1 MGNTIR
7 PFAAFLYEKH
17 HCKYLQKGEL
27 NMALPKVARY
37 INNVGKSMVY
47 ASMDVIKED
56 MPTISAMVTHDSNK
70 EVYKAIYSGIR
81 NYKTTFTRATRY
93 VKTSKIYKAADLA
106 VKSAAEDLASG
117 KWYNAERS
125 RKLEEAAVSA
135 MGGFGE
141 DEDWDFGDES
151 DSGSTATDVSKG
163 DKLVAAATEVS
174 SHKAASM
181 VSSTIVATS
190 KAQIEA
196 TQASTKFLYAQNAK
210 LMGEL
215 RSDVVNTGARA
226 IQEQTKTNTILENLA
241 TNSQKFFEN
250 TSKQLQELVAIQKEV
265 VEMQRNLYGDARA
278 NKQNNKQSNK
288 VSFDDLLSSEGVLD
302 LKAYGK
308 SIKRNAMNLISEK
321 SGGMFDSLMQEMGD
335 KSMLEL
341 FAANPLG
348 TVTTGLL
355 RGTMSKQLQSSLKRL
370 DKTIAGTMGTIISR
384 MNNMAKDEEG
394 NIFSQLLGRVF
405 GFNVKEKTALDVSK
419 FTKGPVPFDGI
430 TRATINNAIPAYLAR
445 IESALTGN
453 APRIYNAHTGRWQT
467 SRQLGDEFKNMKQ
480 QAINSGTSD
489 IAAELVKQMLNN
501 KKYRAGSIE
510 DREKIA
516 DNINKF
522 LEALYKR
529 GGDFKLKSW
538 DDWYDLGVD
547 SEDMLRQIMGAFRGM
562 PRHKRLQ
569 AAQQVM
575 DSKNNYTKRLERL
588 EEEGSVYTNI
598 FSGAYDKK
606 QLYTDTKKGYTEEAK
621 SGLANT
627 LSLAKDTKGKDIW
640 YYLQNMYTEL
650 YRVRQAIGG
659 GGGVPSGLYGTGR
672 QYRELAS
679 PITDTHEKSNK
690 EKYYENRQ
698 NQRVRYNEDLKK
710 FIDEGGK
717 EIDIQDGETM
727 RRIFLNMSAEDREK
741 AKQSLDNSSNY
752 FQRALYNN
760 QWDLDGINA
769 EREKHKKS
777 KLKGKFLEVFKE
789 ATLDEK
795 LKMAGNYLS
804 KLTSKPNEWAIK
816 MVDAADKRIYDLL
829 YGAETGKEDENDNK
843 IRGMM
848 NLMTFKF
855 NQTLNNMTSWAEEHV
870 FDPLKKKLGIESFSD
885 ILDKIG
891 VTKLFEGIT
900 NKVLGEKGPN
910 GREGGFLSDFGKKFS
925 EAITAKAK
933 GADEWF
939 KNAFNNI
946 LGPIKNK
953 FNISQGGPS
962 TYSESDFDESDFLG
976 TNTTLQVVNGR
987 VSMHS
992 MAYTQKAKGT
1002 DKFHNT
1008 LLTMVGKI
1016 VSQFKK
1022 KTLKPIYKDMVSGK
1036 KNYLFDANRLIKMTP
1051 LTVFDN
1057 KNYKIKKGS
1066 NEYRVVLSILQQITD
1081 YLTNDTITLMNVPE
1095 LIQES
1100 RGYSAAADYAD
1111 QQLEDLHTART
1122 TALRILADNSAKLAE
1137 DADKAITEMIRQV
1150 QEQDLIPEV
1159 LAANREARENDPLR
1173 NLTEAQQE
1181 MVWQDRLAHRNTKE
1195 YNRTEYVGTNMIE
1208 GIRRRLGDRFDI
1220 QGVSEEQDQ
1229 IIKEDQETLKLA
1241 NKLIDKFKVPDKLK
1255 YNMVTVVYTIRNSGI
1270 SNRDLSKVTATD
1282 LYNAAINNGFV
1293 DLAAFIDREVTTT
1306 FGNIDVTIR
1315 DVINSRPMDRS
1326 VTNNSNIF
1334 NKATET
1340 LEKIYNLL
1348 LVNFGSNSH
1357 ITDDDVSLISA
1368 YDERNTTIMSRITR
1382 ARGRESQT
1390 QSGEDSHSDEPPE
1403 AHAFGGFFKNRGLSA
1418 LSKGEI
1424 YGRDGLYGKVPKT
1437 GVYDVKAGTT
1447 IYPTKSG
1454 DKAIELAKEQKAIE
1468 DFIKSNATGENANTK
1483 VIDGKAYTQITNDA
1497 GESVWVRKGSDGKW
1511 YKLDETTL
1519 VERIGNTA
1527 RRGANAVVD
1536 AYNTNQRNLNREHQ
1550 IKINGTNPRAVA
1562 KDIQKNLPGISAS
1575 AALGAAAGL
1584 LFGNPLLGA
1593 AIGGSVATVQVSE
1606 TAKNMLFGK
1615 EVVDE
1620 AGNKSRSGG
1629 FISKGAQDTFKK
1641 YFPSMS
1647 QHAAVGATLG
1657 LLTPFG
1663 LVGGAL
1669 LGSAAGFVQKNEAA
1683 HIALFG
1689 TPDDE
1694 NSGIISKKSRDKL
1707 KKMAPN
1713 LFVGAGAAALL
1724 GPFGLVGN
1732 IALGAGLGMAS
1743 TTDEFQNAILGE
1755 EVEIAGVKTRV
1766 GGLVGTLNTE
1776 VIIPLKDWGRNFA
1789 EDTANFFKDKVLS
1802 PLSEAFVPIIT
1813 EIGHLGKGAISL
1825 IPKTINMMTDM
1836 LGGTPLG
1843 ATFAKMVQGPK
1854 ALLGMGAKAAT
1865 TVAKGTILAPV
1876 TAISALGKGLK
1887 NKQIRGGYANY
1898 MTAQERLDYRAAN
1911 GKSFGGRNDKYN
1923 AIDQTLAGASSEDIQ
1938 KAIKATKLLISSK
1951 DFKSDIKSKRRK
1963 IKAVLI
1969 EFFETKTYKKMER
1982 MVDKDLFS
1990 ELIQAIQ
1997 SAVPRPGVTDKQKS
2011 DIIELI
2017 TSLQSDI
2024 QDFHN
2029 SARKNK
2035 AARDKAYKDLN
2046 KAGFK
2051 GLNAKNIDK
2060 FYASLRNEEAAHKAS
2075 SPNINPEQQHMESTV
2090 TNAAAMLGEK
2100 LDAIIKSLTA
2110 VEEEVKEE
2118 NKPEAQSALD
2128 RLNGFTINSHD
2139 ENAPQPEP
2147 TRQSLRS
2154 RLRGRVSGAKNRLLN
2169 SISAFGVSAIN
2180 RIDAI
2185 TPEQQTNA
2193 TSHLSG
2199 IEGMHFD
2206 EDSNSMVDL
2215 KGVKAFRGRLNDRES
2230 SAKERVYYDS
2240 DSNSVRVFR
2249 KTIHGWKEVAGKA
2262 KTDADKQENTD
2273 DEKKMSMFAKIMA
2286 KFKHK
2291 GDDDEDDKDKKK
2303 DGIWSKIKGFVGKG
2317 LGLIG
2322 KFVLGATAAAGL
2334 GHGIDFAKDKL
2345 VPGLKTWWS
2354 ETAAPW
2360 LEAKVGPKLNGI
2372 YDFLS
2377 NLPEKIM
2384 NGTKNVFKWI
2394 GDNKD
2399 TLLKWYTDGI
2409 QSLAG
2414 YIAGGFKWVVGNIWP
2429 ILGNLFKYG
2438 VWPAIKG
2445 IGQGIASWF
2454 KPKEVPDLR
2463 DDQFKMSVD
2472 SKIDSSAMDTIINSS
2487 DQAASRLGLVKMGK
2501 IQNISMPTT
2510 NMITTGTPDKEVKN
2524 ADGSTSYI
2532 TKTEATNK
2540 AKELNDKL
2548 AKAKTPEERQAIINE
2563 MSKNAYWGQVDNGY
2577 GEMVNYYDH
2586 DLMAKDKSGNTI
2598 RYDENGNLIQHYDAT
2613 GNENKLAAGLGRMLL
2628 TGNKGILVGGTKAV
2642 GKGLQFSGKLLSKA
2656 GEYTSK
2662 VPLLGTKILGKG
2674 TQAIGGISQATGSM
2688 LNATSTAID
2697 LVPTAAG
2704 NNNTIAKL
2712 IKLLE
2717 TGLSKLM
2724 EYGPVKK
2731 LIAKAIGETGEEVTE
2746 ELIKKKGA
2754 ELVAKVTSKMDGLLK
2769 KFTQKASSGVLG
2781 KIGSVLKSAAKLIG
2795 PMFLFVDFISGWNN
2809 AESYLGVVKE
2819 SGYEVNFIQRLVCA
2833 LANVINGK
2841 FLLGIVPIE
2850 NIVDVLVDIVLP
2862 IFGADVS
2869 KLKEARERSMQIVA
2883 QFNAEEG
2890 TDYDISSF
2898 NKRNSV
2904 FVKLK
2909 KFGTEAVKEVGAGSV
2924 AAGKKYLGNMKNI
2937 LTGKPTDLINSIKD
2951 IRDED
2956 GNISPSKVIGS
2967 VATGVTA
2974 IASAPILAV
2983 TTGVRAVSE
2992 NFGKIKE
2999 GLVSTFKDSATKQ
3012 VNNYKAV
3019 LAGDPGSILSS
3030 ISDVRGESGELD
3042 VAKLIGS
3049 ATSVPTAML
3058 TLIPAAAVGAV
3069 KSIGSGIKS
3078 IFTTGYNTVMNIT
3091 KDHNALAKLRK
3102 KGDVVGVANFGLD
3115 EKDKDSAFSG
3125 LRQGLIGIQKIWEVP
3140 FAGLYSIG
3148 NKVKEF
3154 FGLKNDIDIKGWMN
3168 KMSEY
3173 GDTSKKSTMAGF
3185 DQIGVSKDTTSLGG
3199 ILQNLVAS
3207 LARGIGGIA
3216 VNIMRNTGFL
3226 GKWAS
3231 KFLGDITT
3239 TGEGSGNDTK
3249 PAYGTG
3255 RAYQRD
3261 PSVANIRFNRSG
3273 DSRTQTI
3280 GDSGCGPA
3288 AAVNAVNYAYGTG
3301 NNLVSAAKSAI
3312 NYKEKDG
3319 GTRPE
3324 FFNSYFKS
3332 QGLSS
3337 TRLSGPSEIERNIR
3351 RGNPTVLMGKDPRGG
3366 AATPYGP
3373 NPHYVTAKGFDAR
3386 GHIIIDDP
3394 ESPSGSVAYDK
3405 NKVLGKTTV
3414 AVGASRYGRGKWGM
3428 ASQPAPGDT
3437 EGTKKVMWSFL
3448 LSKGYSE
3455 NSAAAIMGNWGQE
3468 CSFNYSLVQKG
3479 ASNPGLGIA
3488 QWTYKAR
3495 KNAFLNAVPD
3505 WKTNL
3510 MGQLNFFWNEVNSS
3524 YPRVKPDKLNT
3535 ITDLYAAVREFHDV
3549 YEQSADKTMDNR
3561 NRYAAAV
3568 YQEFTGS
3575 APVALPSGGASSA
3588 FSSQVAN
3595 NLDLSSGQNTVMGQL
3610 GEKVGNLV
3618 KSALALEYGDTR
3630 LGAIFGSNISSSSSN
3645 SGLDQALQ
3653 MGTNSG
3659 VISSG
3664 TTASTAA
3671 PSVSTST
3678 TTSTTSNDSLAHAV
3692 QMGTNSG
3699 VFASDKEKYN
3709 DLLHSGMGSGNYAK
3723 YGMGVGGLYTVQITA
3738 VFDGSGKRTD
3748 INPPKETSGSKVGG
3762 ALDTSTGQTIRV
3774 VYKYKDKAGDK
3785 AGHTGYISQGLANEL
3800 GLFNANKSTNM
3811 VTSMANTAKAKLA
3824 SSTPTRQLNGVEKV
3838 KSGFALIYY
3847 KNTPYINLSD
3857 ANAKQVLNTCQR
3869 ASGKAITE
3877 KDSKKQIWWIVKNYW
3892 GIDLEAM
3899 AKFAKDIAVYKDNT
3913 IGQLKKDKNDLYTQ
3927 LQQYA
3932 VQAKANIKSQAD
3944 FEKLTVGYFCEK
3956 VFGLKFDG
3964 ESVAVPSGDVTTAGG
3979 TTDSGA
3985 TGFDTASGVSTETS
3999 ATSMGSIFDMFK
4011 SAFASAFDY
4020 TDSQGNKQNLLSL
4033 LGLGGASS
4041 SGGSTSGGATAATGG
4056 AITGTSTG
4064 VQGAMANG
4072 FPYYNQSDP
4081 TWGSVP
4087 YGREGT
4093 ISSSGCGPTSMAMVA
4108 KSYGANVTPEDT
4120 MKWSLNNGYRVY
4132 GAGTSWDYFKAYG
4145 NSIGVQT
4152 EQTGSSASFMTN
4164 KLRNGIPIISSM
4176 KPGHFTKGGHFIVL
4190 SGIDE
4195 QGNILVN
4202 DPSSKERTGQ
4212 KWSPDI
4218 VAGESKQMWAVSRDG
4233 KGSIG
4238 TLSQDTA
4245 DKIGDQVSMA
4255 GSVMSNAA
4263 QQALSGGQQLMG
4275 MGSGNYAKYGRGVT
4289 PAQVDYSQ
4297 ILKTMAMSLDQLVEN
4312 TSLLAQIIQIL
4323 TSGKFGGGSG
4333 ISAEQAAAIANA
4345 SAKSASSM
4353 RDKMNNMLNLSNKNI
4368 GNIASG
4374 RDANNIIQTMTQIAS
4389 Q

>member
-1 MGNTIR
+1 MDNTIR
-7 PFAAFLYEKH
+7 PFAAFLHEKH

-37 INNVGKSMVY
+37 VNNVGKSMVY

-70 EVYKAIYSGIR
+70 EVYKAIYAGIR
-81 NYKTTFTRATRY
+81 DYRITFTRATRY
-93 VKTSKIYKAADLA
+93 VKSSKIYKAADLA

-125 RKLEEAAVSA
+125 KKLEEAAVEA

-141 DEDWDFGDES
+141 DEDWDFGEES
-151 DSGSTATDVSKG
+151 DSGTSTEVSKG
-163 DKLVAAATEVS
+163 DKLIAAATEVS

-181 VSSTIVATS
+181 VSSTILATS

-196 TQASTKFLYAQNAK
+196 TQASTNFLYAQNAK

-250 TSKQLQELVAIQKEV
+250 TSKQLQELVAIQKEA

-278 NKQNNKQSNK
+278 NQQNKKNDNK
-288 VSFDDLLSSEGVLD
+288 VSFDDLLTTDGVLD

-308 SIKRNAMNLISEK
+308 SIKRNTMNLISEK

-348 TVTTGLL
+348 MMTTGLL

-370 DKTIAGTMGTIISR
+370 DKTLAGTMGTMISR
-384 MNNMAKDEEG
+384 MNNMAKNEEG
-394 NIFSQLLGRVF
+394 NIFSQLFGRVF
-405 GFNVKEKTALDVSK
+405 GFNVKEKSTIDVGK

-430 TRATINNAIPAYLAR
+430 TRATINNAIPVYLAR

-453 APRIYNAHTGRWQT
+453 APRVYNAYTGRWQT
-467 SRQLGDEFKNMKQ
+467 SSQLGDEFKNMKQ

-510 DREKIA
+510 DREKIV

-538 DDWYDLGVD
+538 DDWYELGVD
-547 SEDMLRQIMGAFRGM
+547 GEDMLRMIMGAYRGM

-575 DSKNNYTKRLERL
+575 DSKNAYTKRLERL
-588 EEEGSVYTNI
+588 EEEGSIYANI

-606 QLYTDTKKGYTEEAK
+606 QLYTDTKKGYVEEAK

-627 LSLAKDTKGKDIW
+627 LSLAKDNKGKDIW

-659 GGGVPSGLYGTGR
+659 GSGIPTGLYGTGR

-679 PITDTHEKSNK
+679 PITDTHEKTNRD
-690 EKYYENRQ
+690 KYIANRQ
-698 NQRVRYNEDLKK
+698 NQRVRYNEDLQK

-727 RRIFLNMSAEDREK
+727 RRVFLNMSAEDREK
-741 AKQSLDNSSNY
+741 AKRDLDNSSNF

-760 QWDLDGINA
+760 QWDLDGVNA
-769 EREKHKKS
+769 EREKHNKS

-804 KLTSKPNEWAIK
+804 RLTSKPNEWAVK
-816 MVDAADKRIYDLL
+816 MVEAADKRIYDLF
-829 YGAETGKEDENDNK
+829 YGQETGKEDEKGNK

-855 NQTLNNMTSWAEEHV
+855 NQTLNNMTTWTEEHI
-870 FDPLKKKLGIESFSD
+870 FNPIKKKLGIESFSD

-891 VTKLFEGIT
+891 ITQLFEGIT

-925 EAITAKAK
+925 DAITEKAK
-933 GADEWF
+933 GADDWF
-939 KNAFNNI
+939 KNAFSNVFGPLKSK
-946 LGPIKNK
+946 LGLG
-953 FNISQGGPS
+953 QGGPIFNNEQEFDITGYDTS
-962 TYSESDFDESDFLG
+962 SITGQTTTASNTGVLADKYAKVMKSFSRDALKTSKTY
-976 TNTTLQVVNGR
+976 R
-987 VSMHS
+987 
-992 MAYTQKAKGT
+992 
-1002 DKFHNT
+1002 DKFAGGAASSMVRNGTSLSVDSYFHFRKNILKMIKGIILSFNEFPMFIEEMNT
-1008 LLTMVGKI
+1008 GKNKAGFDPNALANAPLN
-1016 VSQFKK
+1016 VLPKLFNMMLD
-1022 KTLKPIYKDMVSGK
+1022 TLRTAKPVNFIPLEQY
-1036 KNYLFDANRLIKMTP
+1036 NAAYRLAG
-1051 LTVFDN
+1051 L
-1057 KNYKIKKGS
+1057 G
-1066 NEYRVVLSILQQITD
+1066 
-1081 YLTNDTITLMNVPE
+1081 MNSPIGRFV
-1095 LIQES
+1095 
-1100 RGYSAAADYAD
+1100 
-1111 QQLEDLHTART
+1111 
-1122 TALRILADNSAKLAE
+1122 NAKE
-1137 DADKAITEMIRQV
+1137 KAITTI
-1150 QEQDLIPEV
+1150 EV
-1159 LAANREARENDPLR
+1159 FLRDQNTQNMFKAEGGSEELKNLLNRLKQIKSDGNEEKKSLA
-1173 NLTEAQQE
+1173 
-1181 MVWQDRLAHRNTKE
+1181 DRLADYKARKAAGDPSIKAITRRSVLGNSKYSDQATKVV
-1195 YNRTEYVGTNMIE
+1195 TEANSVMAKQKQTDDE
-1208 GIRRRLGDRFDI
+1208 
-1220 QGVSEEQDQ
+1220 
-1229 IIKEDQETLKLA
+1229 KLQVD
-1241 NKLIDKFKVPDKLK
+1241 IDKLHKKLVK
-1255 YNMVTVVYTIRNSGI
+1255 SFGLSGDVSRNLLSLLMELAFNRNI
-1270 SNRDLSKVTATD
+1270 RDLEKVLAGD
-1282 LYNAAINNGFV
+1282 LYNYAIDYGYT
-1293 DLAAFIDREVTTT
+1293 DLAMAIDKAMITKYNNTQADLGSLASATTVKPKPKD
-1306 FGNIDVTIR
+1306 G
-1315 DVINSRPMDRS
+1315 
-1326 VTNNSNIF
+1326 IF
-1334 NKATET
+1334 NRATEI

-1348 LVNFGSNSH
+1348 LINMGSDIPRDFTSQDTANILKS
-1357 ITDDDVSLISA
+1357 
-1368 YDERNTTIMSRITR
+1368 YDRRNAIFLGQRT
-1382 ARGRESQT
+1382 RGRESRT
-1390 QSGEDSHSDEPPE
+1390 QSGEDSHSDEPPG

-1424 YGRDGLYGKVPKT
+1424 YGRGGLYGKVPKT

-1468 DFIKSNATGENANTK
+1468 DFIKSNATGQNANTK

-1497 GESVWVRKGSDGKW
+1497 GESIWVRKGSDGKW

-1536 AYNTNQRNLNREHQ
+1536 AYNTSQRNLNREHQ
-1550 IKINGTNPRAVA
+1550 IKINGTNPKAIA
-1562 KDIQKNLPGISAS
+1562 KDIQKNIPGISAS

-1615 EVVDE
+1615 EITDE

-1683 HIALFG
+1683 NIALFG

-1707 KKMAPN
+1707 KKIAPN

-1776 VIIPLKDWGRNFA
+1776 VITPLKDWGKNFA

-1802 PLSEAFVPIIT
+1802 PLSEAFTPIIT
-1813 EIGHLGKGAISL
+1813 EIGHVGKGAIRL
-1825 IPKTINMMTDM
+1825 IPKTIDMVTDM

-1843 ATFAKMVQGPK
+1843 ATFAKMVQAPR

-1876 TAISALGKGLK
+1876 TAISALGRGLK

-1898 MTAQERLDYRAAN
+1898 MTAQERLDYRQSHERTGFAQGFLGN
-1911 GKSFGGRNDKYN
+1911 RFGGRSDTYSDIDATMAQADKEG
-1923 AIDQTLAGASSEDIQ
+1923 IDYAAKTAKI
-1938 KAIKATKLLISSK
+1938 LLSAK
-1951 DFKSDIKSKRRK
+1951 DFKKDIRSKRRT

-1969 EFFETKTYKKMER
+1969 EFFETKYYKKMER
-1982 MVDKDLFS
+1982 LVDKDRFS
-1990 ELIQAIQ
+1990 DLLKAIQ
-1997 SAVPRPGVTDKQKS
+1997 NTPSRQGVTDKQKQ
-2011 DIIELI
+2011 DIMELI
-2017 TSLQSDI
+2017 KSLQDDI
-2024 QDFHN
+2024 RLFHDK
-2029 SARKNK
+2029 SARTKEAK
-2035 AARDKAYKDLN
+2035 QQALADLN

-2051 GLNAKNIDK
+2051 GINEKNIGK
-2060 FYASLRNEEAAHKAS
+2060 FYESLQHEQSARKATEVS
-2075 SPNINPEQQHMESTV
+2075 VNPEQAHMEDTV
-2090 TNAAAMLGEK
+2090 TTAAASINATLKEIYEGLDKTIKEILG
-2100 LDAIIKSLTA
+2100 
-2110 VEEEVKEE
+2110 VEEKQLEAEATGDHAEALEDIARNKENNAKDSNDTKE
-2118 NKPEAQSALD
+2118 ANEARTEANKKKNKA
-2128 RLNGFTINSHD
+2128 
-2139 ENAPQPEP
+2139 
-2147 TRQSLRS
+2147 TR
-2154 RLRGRVSGAKNRLLN
+2154 AKNN
-2169 SISAFGVSAIN
+2169 AEYIN
-2180 RIDAI
+2180 
-2185 TPEQQTNA
+2185 Q
-2193 TSHLSG
+2193 LSG
-2199 IEGMHFD
+2199 IEGMNVDPTATPIGSRILSDVEAMSVPEEYASVDGTRFKGGIRSKLAQMKMARDQKKRLLAARVAHLTGIEAMRFDDDTPGVSGRDLRYSGRRVRASRRMMRDMETERKRQDFYDRVHSNAFTFD

-2215 KGVKAFRGRLNDRES
+2215 KGIKGAFHGRMDEKGS
-2230 SAKERVYYDS
+2230 TDKERIYYDS

-2249 KTIHGWKEVAGKA
+2249 KTLHGWKEVAGKA
-2262 KTDADKQENTD
+2262 KNDADKQEDQD
-2273 DEKKMSMFAKIMA
+2273 DEKKMSKFAKLLSR
-2286 KFKHK
+2286 FRNK
-2291 GDDDEDDKDKKK
+2291 GEDEGDGKNKKEG
-2303 DGIWSKIKGFVGKG
+2303 GIFSKIKSFFGKG
-2317 LGLIG
+2317 LGLLAKIG
-2322 KFVLGATAAAGL
+2322 LGITGAAAM
-2334 GHGIDFAKDKL
+2334 GHGYEFAKTTL
-2345 VPGLKTWWS
+2345 VPGLKSWWE
-2354 ETAAPW
+2354 ETASPW
-2360 LEAKVGPKLNGI
+2360 LDAHLGDRLRGI
-2372 YDFLS
+2372 KDSVVDFATHI
-2377 NLPEKIM
+2377 PEKIQSVFEWM
-2384 NGTKNVFKWI
+2384 NKNRDKVM
-2394 GDNKD
+2394 
-2399 TLLKWYTDGI
+2399 KWYTDGLQAFGGMI
-2409 QSLAG
+2409 QEGVHFIVSNLPAIFKGLFSNVLIPAFKGMISGLGDIFNKKRDGLKYRYPESSTIISGNSKRVNVGIAAMRRLGMDISGMNESSANINTSSFKDSGIVGDNDSSPVDTSNNKNIIADAG
-2414 YIAGGFKWVVGNIWP
+2414 KSQSGIIQRADDNLKYKVQQATQAAYDGQREDYD
-2429 ILGNLFKYG
+2429 GNL
-2438 VWPAIKG
+2438 
-2445 IGQGIASWF
+2445 
-2454 KPKEVPDLR
+2454 
-2463 DDQFKMSVD
+2463 
-2472 SKIDSSAMDTIINSS
+2472 
-2487 DQAASRLGLVKMGK
+2487 
-2501 IQNISMPTT
+2501 
-2510 NMITTGTPDKEVKN
+2510 
-2524 ADGSTSYI
+2524 
-2532 TKTEATNK
+2532 
-2540 AKELNDKL
+2540 
-2548 AKAKTPEERQAIINE
+2548 
-2563 MSKNAYWGQVDNGY
+2563 
-2577 GEMVNYYDH
+2577 VNYYDNN
-2586 DLMAKDKSGNTI
+2586 LMAKTEAGDTLVLDDEGNVIDTQDQSGKLNYGKFLAGRFAKAAITG
-2598 RYDENGNLIQHYDAT
+2598 RAGVAGAT
-2613 GNENKLAAGLGRMLL
+2613 LKYGGKAIGLAGKVVSFIG
-2628 TGNKGILVGGTKAV
+2628 KGIGKVSKLVGGATNVAGKVTQGVGKVSETGGKVMNWLGKSNKVANAGTKAADLIAEIGIKLSEV
-2642 GKGLQFSGKLLSKA
+2642 LGNVLKNDKVSKLIGSIAEKFGKSGVTGSTLSGMLDDMIEKLIKGVEKLLKPILNEGAENALGKA
-2656 GEYTSK
+2656 
-2662 VPLLGTKILGKG
+2662 TKILGKVAFWVTVG
-2674 TQAIGGISQATGSM
+2674 TAVKDFVMGWTDADTILGIVKDATDFKLTGFHKF
-2688 LNATSTAID
+2688 LCGTINA
-2697 LVPTAAG
+2697 
-2704 NNNTIAKL
+2704 
-2712 IKLLE
+2712 
-2717 TGLSKLM
+2717 
-2724 EYGPVKK
+2724 
-2731 LIAKAIGETGEEVTE
+2731 
-2746 ELIKKKGA
+2746 
-2754 ELVAKVTSKMDGLLK
+2754 
-2769 KFTQKASSGVLG
+2769 
-2781 KIGSVLKSAAKLIG
+2781 
-2795 PMFLFVDFISGWNN
+2795 
-2809 AESYLGVVKE
+2809 
-2819 SGYEVNFIQRLVCA
+2819 
-2833 LANVINGK
+2833 ING
-2841 FLLGIVPIE
+2841 FLLGLIPTE
-2850 NIVDVLVDIVLP
+2850 NLVDYVMDTILPFFKVEDTALQKAREESQEYLDVL
-2862 IFGADVS
+2862 
-2869 KLKEARERSMQIVA
+2869 K
-2883 QFNAEEG
+2883 AETG
-2890 TDYDISSF
+2890 TDYDVRSYNSKDKWYTKLKNKTSNWWSGVKSSF
-2898 NKRNSV
+2898 GKGSQITEPMDTSDKGSTKSV
-2904 FVKLK
+2904 
-2909 KFGTEAVKEVGAGSV
+2909 
-2924 AAGKKYLGNMKNI
+2924 I
-2937 LTGKPTDLINSIKD
+2937 
-2951 IRDED
+2951 
-2956 GNISPSKVIGS
+2956 PS
-2967 VATGVTA
+2967 
-2974 IASAPILAV
+2974 ASAL
-2983 TTGVRAVSE
+2983 
-2992 NFGKIKE
+2992 
-2999 GLVSTFKDSATKQ
+2999 
-3012 VNNYKAV
+3012 
-3019 LAGDPGSILSS
+3019 
-3030 ISDVRGESGELD
+3030 
-3042 VAKLIGS
+3042 
-3049 ATSVPTAML
+3049 
-3058 TLIPAAAVGAV
+3058 
-3069 KSIGSGIKS
+3069 KSK
-3078 IFTTGYNTVMNIT
+3078 
-3091 KDHNALAKLRK
+3091 ALASANRSQAEANKL
-3102 KGDVVGVANFGLD
+3102 
-3115 EKDKDSAFSG
+3115 
-3125 LRQGLIGIQKIWEVP
+3125 
-3140 FAGLYSIG
+3140 
-3148 NKVKEF
+3148 
-3154 FGLKNDIDIKGWMN
+3154 
-3168 KMSEY
+3168 Y
-3173 GDTSKKSTMAGF
+3173 GM
-3185 DQIGVSKDTTSLGG
+3185 
-3199 ILQNLVAS
+3199 
-3207 LARGIGGIA
+3207 
-3216 VNIMRNTGFL
+3216 
-3226 GKWAS
+3226 
-3231 KFLGDITT
+3231 
-3239 TGEGSGNDTK
+3239 
-3249 PAYGTG
+3249 G

-3261 PSVANIRFNRSG
+3261 PSVANIQFNRSG
-3273 DSRTQTI
+3273 DSRRQTI

-3301 NNLVSAAKSAI
+3301 NSLISAAKTAI

-3414 AVGASRYGRGKWGM
+3414 AVGASRFGRGKWGM
-3428 ASQPAPGDT
+3428 AAQPAPGDIQ
-3437 EGTKKVMWSFL
+3437 GTKEVMWSFL

-3488 QWTYKAR
+3488 QWTYKTR

-3575 APVALPSGGASSA
+3575 APVALPSGGTSSA

-3645 SGLDQALQ
+3645 GGIDQALQ

-3659 VISSG
+3659 VISG
-3664 TTASTAA
+3664 PTTSSTAA

-3678 TTSTTSNDSLAHAV
+3678 TTSTTGNDSLAQAV

-3699 VFASDKEKYN
+3699 VFASDKEIYS

-3811 VTSMANTAKAKLA
+3811 VASIANTARATLA

-3857 ANAKQVLNTCQR
+3857 ANAKQALNTCQR

-3964 ESVAVPSGDVTTAGG
+3964 ESVAVPSGDGTTAGG
-3979 TTDSGA
+3979 ATDSGM
-3985 TGFDTASGVSTETS
+3985 TGFDTASGVSTEAS

-4011 SAFASAFDY
+4011 AAFASAFDY

-4033 LGLGGASS
+4033 LGLGGTSS
-4041 SGGSTSGGATAATGG
+4041 STGGSSNATTATGG
-4056 AITGTSTG
+4056 AITGASTG

-4081 TWGSVP
+4081 AWGSVP
-4087 YGREGT
+4087 YGKEGT

-4120 MKWSLNNGYRVY
+4120 MKWSLNNGHRVY
-4132 GAGTSWDYFKAYG
+4132 GAGTAWDFFRAYG

-4152 EQTGSSASFMTN
+4152 EQAGPSSNFMTN
-4164 KLRNGIPIISSM
+4164 KLRSGVPIISSM
-4176 KPGHFTKGGHFIVL
+4176 RKGHFTKGGHFIVL

-4202 DPSSKERTGQ
+4202 DPSSTERTGQ

-4238 TLSQDTA
+4238 SLSQNTS
-4245 DKIGDQVSMA
+4245 DKISEQGLA
-4255 GSVMSNAA
+4255 GSLANSA
-4263 QQALSGGQQLMG
+4263 QQAVSGNQLMG

-4297 ILKTMAMSLDQLVEN
+4297 ILKAMAMSLEQLVEN

-4323 TSGKFGGGSG
+4323 TSGKFGNGSG

-4345 SAKSASSM
+4345 SAQSASSM
-4353 RDKMNNMLNLSNKNI
+4353 RDKMNNMLNLSSKNM

>member
-1 MGNTIR
+1 
-7 PFAAFLYEKH
+7 
-17 HCKYLQKGEL
+17 
-27 NMALPKVARY
+27 MALPKVARY
-37 INNVGKSMVY
+37 VNNVGKSMVY

-70 EVYKAIYSGIR
+70 EVYKAIYAGIR
-81 NYKTTFTRATRY
+81 DYRTTFTRATRY

-125 RKLEEAAVSA
+125 KKLEEAAVEA
-135 MGGFGE
+135 MGGFGD

-151 DSGSTATDVSKG
+151 GSEGPPTEVSKG
-163 DKLVAAATEVS
+163 DKLIAAATEVS

-181 VSSTIVATS
+181 VSSTILATS

-196 TQASTKFLYAQNAK
+196 TQASTNFLYAQNAK

-215 RSDVVNTGARA
+215 RSDVVNTGARS

-250 TSKQLQELVAIQKEV
+250 TSKQLQELVAIQKEA

-278 NKQNNKQSNK
+278 SQNNKKNDNK
-288 VSFDDLLSSEGVLD
+288 VSFDDLLTADGVLD

-308 SIKRNAMNLISEK
+308 SIKRNAMSLISEK

-348 TVTTGLL
+348 MMTTGLL
-355 RGTMSKQLQSSLKRL
+355 RGSMSKQLQSSLKRL
-370 DKTIAGTMGTIISR
+370 DKTIAGTMGTMISR
-384 MNNMAKDEEG
+384 MNNMAKNEEG
-394 NIFSQLLGRVF
+394 NIFSQLFGRVF
-405 GFNVKEKTALDVSK
+405 GFNVKEKSTIDVGK

-430 TRATINNAIPAYLAR
+430 TRATINNAIPVYLAR

-453 APRIYNAHTGRWQT
+453 APRIYNAYTGHWQT
-467 SRQLGDEFKNMKQ
+467 SKQLGDAFRNMKQ

-489 IAAELVKQMLNN
+489 IASELVKQMLNN
-501 KKYRAGSIE
+501 KKYRAGSIQ

-538 DDWYDLGVD
+538 DDWYELGVEG
-547 SEDMLRQIMGAFRGM
+547 EDMLRQIMGAYRGM

-575 DSKNNYTKRLERL
+575 DSKHNYTKQLERM
-588 EEEGSVYTNI
+588 EEEGSVYANI

-606 QLYTDTKKGYTEEAK
+606 QLYSDPKKGYVEEAK

-627 LSLAKDTKGKDIW
+627 LSLAKDNKGKDIW

-659 GGGVPSGLYGTGR
+659 GSGIPSGLYGTGR

-679 PITDTHEKSNK
+679 PITDTHEKTNR
-690 EKYYENRQ
+690 EKYNEARH
-698 NQRVRYNEDLKK
+698 NQAVRYNEELQK

-741 AKQSLDNSSNY
+741 AKRDLDNSSNF

-760 QWDLDGINA
+760 QWDLDTINA
-769 EREKHKKS
+769 EREKHNKS
-777 KLKGKFLEVFKE
+777 KLKGKFLEVFRE

-804 KLTSKPNEWAIK
+804 QLTAKPNQWATNMIE
-816 MVDAADKRIYDLL
+816 AADKRIYDLF
-829 YGAETGKEDENDNK
+829 YGQETGKEDEKGNK

-855 NQTLNNMTSWAEEHV
+855 NQTLNKMTSWADDNI
-870 FDPLKKKLGIESFSD
+870 FSPIKKKLGIESFSD
-885 ILDKIG
+885 LLDKIG
-891 VTKLFEGIT
+891 ITKLFEGIT

-910 GREGGFLSDFGKKFS
+910 GREGGFLSEFGKKFS
-925 EAITAKAK
+925 EAITEKAK
-933 GADEWF
+933 GADNWF
-939 KNAFNNI
+939 KNAFSNV
-946 LGPIKNK
+946 LGPLKNK
-953 FNISQGGPS
+953 LKLDQGGPVFN
-962 TYSESDFDESDFLG
+962 SEQEFDVTGYDTSSITGHRNEALAAKYATVMKSFSRDALK
-976 TNTTLQVVNGR
+976 TTKVYR
-987 VSMHS
+987 
-992 MAYTQKAKGT
+992 
-1002 DKFHNT
+1002 DKFAGGAASSMIRNGTSLSVDNYFQFRKNILKMIKSIILSFNEFPIFIEEMNT
-1008 LLTMVGKI
+1008 GKNKAGFDPNALANAPLNVLPKLFNMILDTLRTAKPVNFMPLEQYNAAYRLAGLGINSPIGKFINAKEKAISTVEAFLRDQNTQNMFKAEGGSEELKNLLDN
-1016 VSQFKK
+1016 
-1022 KTLKPIYKDMVSGK
+1022 LKQ
-1036 KNYLFDANRLIKMTP
+1036 IKS
-1051 LTVFDN
+1051 D
-1057 KNYKIKKGS
+1057 S
-1066 NEYRVVLSILQQITD
+1066 NEEKKS
-1081 YLTNDTITLMNVPE
+1081 
-1095 LIQES
+1095 
-1100 RGYSAAADYAD
+1100 
-1111 QQLEDLHTART
+1111 
-1122 TALRILADNSAKLAE
+1122 LA
-1137 DADKAITEMIRQV
+1137 
-1150 QEQDLIPEV
+1150 
-1159 LAANREARENDPLR
+1159 
-1173 NLTEAQQE
+1173 
-1181 MVWQDRLAHRNTKE
+1181 DRLADYKARKAAGDPSIKTITRRSVLGNSKYSDQATKVV
-1195 YNRTEYVGTNMIE
+1195 TEANSVMAKQKQTDDEKLQIDIE
-1208 GIRRRLGDRFDI
+1208 KLH
-1220 QGVSEEQDQ
+1220 
-1229 IIKEDQETLKLA
+1229 KKLA
-1241 NKLIDKFKVPDKLK
+1241 KSFGLSDD
-1255 YNMVTVVYTIRNSGI
+1255 TSRNLLSLLMELAF
-1270 SNRDLSKVTATD
+1270 NRNVRDLEKVLAGD
-1282 LYNAAINNGFV
+1282 LYNYAVDYGYTDLSMAIDKAMITKYNNTQA
-1293 DLAAFIDREVTTT
+1293 DLGSLASARTVKPKPKD
-1306 FGNIDVTIR
+1306 
-1315 DVINSRPMDRS
+1315 
-1326 VTNNSNIF
+1326 NIF
-1334 NKATET
+1334 NKATEI

-1348 LVNFGSNSH
+1348 LINMGDGIPRDFTSQDTADMLKS
-1357 ITDDDVSLISA
+1357 
-1368 YDERNTTIMSRITR
+1368 YDRRNAIFLGQRKR
-1382 ARGRESQT
+1382 NRESET
-1390 QSGEDSHSDEPPE
+1390 RSGEDSHSDEPPE
-1403 AHAFGGFFKNRGLSA
+1403 AHAFGGFFKKRGLSA

-1468 DFIKSNATGENANTK
+1468 NFIKSNATGENANTK

-1497 GESVWVRKGSDGKW
+1497 GESIWVRQGSDGKW
-1511 YKLDETTL
+1511 YKLDESTL
-1519 VERIGNTA
+1519 IDRIGDTA

-1550 IKINGTNPRAVA
+1550 IKINGTNPKAIA
-1562 KDIQKNLPGISAS
+1562 KDIQKNLPNISAT

-1615 EVVDE
+1615 EVTDE

-1629 FISKGAQDTFKK
+1629 FISKGVQDTFKK

-1669 LGSAAGFVQKNEAA
+1669 LGSAAGFVQKNESA

-1707 KKMAPN
+1707 KKIAPN
-1713 LFVGAGAAALL
+1713 LFAGAAATALL

-1776 VIIPLKDWGRNFA
+1776 VIIPLKDWGKNFA

-1802 PLSEAFVPIIT
+1802 PLSEAFIPIIT
-1813 EIGHLGKGAISL
+1813 EIGHVGKGAIRL
-1825 IPKTINMMTDM
+1825 IPKTIDMMSDM

-1843 ATFAKMVQGPK
+1843 AAFAKAVQAPK
-1854 ALLGMGAKAAT
+1854 AVLGIGAKAAT

-1911 GKSFGGRNDKYN
+1911 GRSFGGKNDKYN
-1923 AIDQTLAGASSEDIQ
+1923 DIDQTLAGASSEEIQ

-1951 DFKSDIKSKRRK
+1951 DFKSDIRAKRRK

-1982 MVDKDLFS
+1982 MVDKDEFS
-1990 ELIQAIQ
+1990 NLIQAIQ
-1997 SAVPRPGVTDKQKS
+1997 TAVPRQGVTEQQKS

-2017 TSLQSDI
+2017 TTLQTDI

-2035 AARDKAYKDLN
+2035 DARDKAYNDLN
-2046 KAGFK
+2046 EAGFK
-2051 GLNAKNIDK
+2051 GLNARNIDK
-2060 FYASLRNEEAAHKAS
+2060 FYASLRNEEAAHKATDL
-2075 SPNINPEQQHMESTV
+2075 NINPEQQHMEDTV
-2090 TNAAAMLGEK
+2090 TNVGNMLGEK

-2110 VEEEVKEE
+2110 VEEGVKEDNNDQTAIE
-2118 NKPEAQSALD
+2118 
-2128 RLNGFTINSHD
+2128 RLAGFTINSHD
-2139 ENAPQPEP
+2139 DENVQQPSGKL
-2147 TRQSLRS
+2147 SLRS
-2154 RLRGRVSGAKNRLLN
+2154 RMKAKLGNAKGKLSGL
-2169 SISAFGVSAIN
+2169 ISKYGIAAIN

-2185 TPEQQTNA
+2185 QANQP
-2193 TSHLSG
+2193 TSANHLSG
-2199 IEGMHFD
+2199 IDSMHFD
-2206 EDSNSMVDL
+2206 EESNSMVDL
-2215 KGVKAFRGRLNDRES
+2215 RGITAFRGRLNEKES
-2230 SAKERVYYDS
+2230 SEKERVYYDS

-2249 KTIHGWKEVAGKA
+2249 RTLHGWKEVAGKA
-2262 KTDADKQENTD
+2262 KTDADKQEDVD
-2273 DEKKMSMFAKIMA
+2273 DEKKMSKFAKILA
-2286 KFKHK
+2286 KFRHK
-2291 GDDDEDDKDKKK
+2291 DGDDDDDKDKKK

-2656 GEYTSK
+2656 GKYTSK

-2674 TQAIGGISQATGSM
+2674 AQAVGGISQATGSM

-2909 KFGTEAVKEVGAGSV
+2909 KFGTEAVKEVGAGTV

-2974 IASAPILAV
+2974 IGTFPIMAV
-2983 TTGVRAVSE
+2983 TTGIRAVSE
-2992 NFGKIKE
+2992 NFSTIKD
-2999 GLVSTFKDSATKQ
+2999 GLMTAFKDSVTKRA
-3012 VNNYKAV
+3012 NNFKYMM
-3019 LAGDPGSILSS
+3019 AGDPGAIVSS
-3030 ISDVRGESGELD
+3030 ITDVRGESGNLD
-3042 VAKLIGS
+3042 IAKLAGS
-3049 ATSVPTAML
+3049 ATAIPTAMM
-3058 TLIPAAAVGAV
+3058 TFIPAAAIGVVKHVG
-3069 KSIGSGIKS
+3069 SNIKE
-3078 IFTTGYNTVMNIT
+3078 IFTTGYNTIMNIT
-3091 KDHNALAKLRK
+3091 KDHNSIAKLRK
-3102 KGDVVGVANFGLD
+3102 KGDVIGVANFGLD

-3125 LRQGLIGIQKIWEVP
+3125 LRQGLIGIQKMWEVP

-3154 FGLKNDIDIKGWMN
+3154 FGLKNDIDIKGWVN
-3168 KMSEY
+3168 KMAEY

-3231 KFLGDITT
+3231 KFLGDITA

-3261 PSVANIRFNRSG
+3261 PSVANIRFNKSG
-3273 DSRTQTI
+3273 DSRRQTI

-3301 NNLVSAAKSAI
+3301 NNLISAAKTAI

-3324 FFNSYFKS
+3324 FFNNYFKS
-3332 QGLSS
+3332 QGLTS
-3337 TRLSGPSEIERNIR
+3337 TRLSGPTEIERNIR
-3351 RGNPTVLMGKDPRGG
+3351 SGNPTVLMGRDPRGG

-3405 NKVLGKTTV
+3405 NKVLGRTTI
-3414 AVGASRYGRGKWGM
+3414 AVGASRHGRSKWGRGKWGM
-3428 ASQPAPGDT
+3428 ASAPAPGDT
-3437 EGTKKVMWSFL
+3437 QGTKKVMWSYL
-3448 LSKGYSE
+3448 LSKGYNE

-3488 QWTYKAR
+3488 QWTYKTR
-3495 KNAFLNAVPD
+3495 KNAFLAAVPD

-3510 MGQLNFFWNEVNSS
+3510 MGQLDFFWNEVNSG
-3524 YPRVKPDKLNT
+3524 YTRVKPEKLNT

-3561 NRYAAAV
+3561 NKYAAAV

-3575 APVALPSGGASSA
+3575 APVALPSGGSSST

-3595 NLDLSSGQNTVMGQL
+3595 NLDLSSGRNTVMGQL
-3610 GEKVGNLV
+3610 GEKIGGLV
-3618 KSALALEYGDTR
+3618 KSALAAQYGDTR
-3630 LGAIFGSNISSSSSN
+3630 LGAIFGSSVSN
-3645 SGLDQALQ
+3645 SD
-3653 MGTNSG
+3653 
-3659 VISSG
+3659 SS
-3664 TTASTAA
+3664 
-3671 PSVSTST
+3671 
-3678 TTSTTSNDSLAHAV
+3678 TTSTTSTDGIDQAA
-3692 QMGTNSG
+3692 QMGQTSG
-3699 VFASDKEKYN
+3699 VLSQDTTNKISEQTAMAGNMLKTAASG
-3709 DLLHSGMGSGNYAK
+3709 LSQAGTTGLMGMGSGNRAK
-3723 YGMGVGGLYTVQITA
+3723 YGMGVGGLYTVQITKA
-3738 VFDGSGKRTD
+3738 YDSTGKEYV
-3748 INPPKETSGSKVGG
+3748 IEPPKETSGATVGL
-3762 ALDTSTGQTIRV
+3762 AMDSNVGQTIRV

-3785 AGHTGYISQGLANEL
+3785 AGHTGYITQDLANKL
-3800 GLFNANKSTNM
+3800 GLFKTVQSGLMNVAKRINVSAQQKQNEKKAALASISKGDKIRCAFSM
-3811 VTSMANTAKAKLA
+3811 VAWADIPYEKMIMSGDTAHLKYLNNIAKA
-3824 SSTPTRQLNGVEKV
+3824 LNSYPSAADGKKTV
-3838 KSGFALIYY
+3838 
-3847 KNTPYINLSD
+3847 
-3857 ANAKQVLNTCQR
+3857 
-3869 ASGKAITE
+3869 KAIL
-3877 KDSKKQIWWIVKNYW
+3877 KQYYS
-3892 GIDLEAM
+3892 IDIDPEI
-3899 AKFAKDIAVYKDNT
+3899 KFANQIGVYADWKVS
-3913 IGQLKKDKNDLYTQ
+3913 QLRSDKNDLYKK
-3927 LQQYA
+3927 LEKY
-3932 VQAKANIKSQAD
+3932 VIDVGSNFKSQSD
-3944 FEKLTVGYFCEK
+3944 FDQATVGFVCEKL
-3956 VFGLKFDG
+3956 FGLTFDG
-3964 ESVAVPSGDVTTAGG
+3964 ERVAPPVYAGSNSAGG
-3979 TTDSGA
+3979 ELAAAASTD
-3985 TGFDTASGVSTETS
+3985 GFDTASGISTEAS
-3999 ATSMGSIFDMFK
+3999 SSSMGTIFDAFK

-4020 TDSQGNKQNLLSL
+4020 TDSDGNKQNLLSL

-4041 SGGSTSGGATAATGG
+4041 SGSSSATTATGG

-4081 TWGSVP
+4081 AWGSVP
-4087 YGREGT
+4087 YGKEGT

-4120 MKWSLNNGYRVY
+4120 MKWSLNNGHRVY
-4132 GAGTSWDYFKAYG
+4132 GAGTAWDFFRAYG

-4152 EQTGSSASFMTN
+4152 EQAGPSSNFMTN
-4164 KLRNGIPIISSM
+4164 KLRSGVPIISSM
-4176 KPGHFTKGGHFIVL
+4176 RKGHFTKGGHFIVL

-4202 DPSSKERTGQ
+4202 DPSSTERTGQ

-4218 VAGESKQMWAVSRDG
+4218 VAGESKQMWAISRDG

-4245 DKIGDQVSMA
+4245 DKIDEQTAMA
-4255 GSVMSNAA
+4255 GNMLKTAA
-4263 QQALSGGQQLMG
+4263 SGLTQSAANGLMG

-4297 ILKTMAMSLDQLVEN
+4297 ILKAMAMSLDQLVEN

-4323 TSGKFGGGSG
+4323 TSGNFGSGSG
-4333 ISAEQAAAIANA
+4333 ISAKQAAAIADV
-4345 SAKSASSM
+4345 SAKSASTM
-4353 RDKMNNMLNLSNKNI
+4353 RDKMNNMLNLSNKNM